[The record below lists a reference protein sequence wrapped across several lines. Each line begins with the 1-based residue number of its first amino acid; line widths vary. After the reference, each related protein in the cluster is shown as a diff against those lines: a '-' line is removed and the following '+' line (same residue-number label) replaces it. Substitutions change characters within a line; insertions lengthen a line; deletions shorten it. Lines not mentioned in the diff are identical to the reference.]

1 MVIQIRP
8 PQNCIFGTPGRGW
21 LLVDDCGGGGR
32 GGLCFDRS
40 VVLSQLHLLKQT
52 IKYYWYYYVLSILQ
66 TEGRLKKGLL
76 T

>member
-1 MVIQIRP
+1 MI
-8 PQNCIFGTPGRGW
+8 GAGAGA
-21 LLVDDCGGGGR
+21 G
-32 GGLCFDRS
+32 CFDRS

-66 TEGRLKKGLL
+66 TEGRLKKSLL